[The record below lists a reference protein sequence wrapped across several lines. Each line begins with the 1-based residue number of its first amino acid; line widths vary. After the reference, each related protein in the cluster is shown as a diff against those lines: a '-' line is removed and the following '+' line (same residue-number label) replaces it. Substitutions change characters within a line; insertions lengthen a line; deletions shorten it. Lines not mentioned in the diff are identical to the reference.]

1 MFKIWA
7 APVLGWF
14 RSGLLWIR
22 DALCLDCSR
31 FRLVQIWDAQ
41 SFRCSGFRLL
51 GVRDAPDLGCS
62 GFRLVQV
69 WNVPDSGCSRSG
81 LDSGCSRFG
90 LLWIWAT
97 VAFNTGHE
105 CVGADL
111 QTVFCQLV
119 VQGERPVETISSAW
133 GKSVPF

>member
-1 MFKIWA
+1 MLQVLAASGLECSGFRMLWVKA
-7 APVLGWF
+7 APGLGWF
-14 RSGLLWIR
+14 RFGMLRVSGV
-22 DALCLDCSR
+22 LD
-31 FRLVQIWDAQ
+31 LG
-41 SFRCSGFRLL
+41 CSG
-51 GVRDAPDLGCS
+51 VWDAPDLGCS
-62 GFRLVQV
+62 GFRLLQV

-111 QTVFCQLV
+111 QTMFCRLV
-119 VQGERPVETISSAW
+119 VQGEGPVETISSAW